1 MTELEQ
7 QIKQW
12 LDTQQQY
19 WQALKRGDNTDK
31 PQDWYQFTQQHP
43 IDFTSHI
50 PAALEQALN
59 TAQQQSAAF
68 NAFAEQLLQRDT
80 EKFDYAELIK
90 SFQRYV
96 DQQQFQTLLQQWPL
110 PEPIKSVLSQM
121 PQASEHYDWETL
133 AQHIA
138 ELPLIAGNIEIKR
151 NLQHSAQLLTQYQQA
166 LTSFSSIHQRLNE
179 TTSQQLLA
187 KLQANPTAVNSL
199 MELHQQWCEVY
210 EAEYQQALLSE
221 DFQLSF
227 GQFTNT
233 FLAVKQHCDKLRD
246 LLYQQ
251 YGFVSQNEL
260 DQLIAKYSALQKANR
275 QQQRRIE
282 QLEQQLEQTLANN
295 NPQQF
300 RAELDALRQ
309 QVNTL
314 LQAAP

>member
-7 QIKQW
+7 QIKKW

-19 WQALKRGDNTDK
+19 WQALERGESTNK
-31 PQDWYQFTQQHP
+31 PQDWYQFIQQHP

-50 PAALEQALN
+50 PTALEQALN
-59 TAQQQSAAF
+59 TAQQQSSAF
-68 NAFAEQLLQRDT
+68 NAFAEQLLQQDT
-80 EKFDYAELIK
+80 EEFDYADLIK
-90 SFQRYV
+90 SFQCYV

-121 PQASEHYDWETL
+121 PQTNEHYDWETL
-133 AQHIA
+133 AQQIA
-138 ELPLIAGNIEIKR
+138 ELPLIAGNVEIKR
-151 NLQHSAQLLTQYQQA
+151 NLKFSAQLLTQYQQA
-166 LTSFSSIHQRLNE
+166 LTRFSSIHQRLNE
-179 TTSQQLLA
+179 ATSQQLLA
-187 KLQANPTAVNSL
+187 KLEANPTAVSSL

-210 EAEYQQALLSE
+210 ETEYQQALLSE

-246 LLYQQ
+246 SLYQQ
-251 YGFVSQNEL
+251 YGFVSQNEF

-282 QLEQQLEQTLANN
+282 QLEQQLAQTLADN

-314 LQAAP
+314 LQATP